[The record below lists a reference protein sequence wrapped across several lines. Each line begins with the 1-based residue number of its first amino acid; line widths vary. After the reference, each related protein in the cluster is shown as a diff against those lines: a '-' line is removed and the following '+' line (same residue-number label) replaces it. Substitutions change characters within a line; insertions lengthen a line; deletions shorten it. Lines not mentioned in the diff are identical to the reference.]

1 MKGEVGDV
9 GLQGLPGPRGTQ
21 GSEGL
26 KGAAGVPGVAG
37 PKGDTGDTSTFGKAM
52 FSSYKTSKDGNTRGA
67 TFDGLIT
74 FDSTILGDD
83 LFDKDTGMFT
93 CETSGVYIF
102 FFSGEAEKSTW
113 IGVYLND
120 DRALILHDGAS
131 GNIRI
136 NLSYTWTLDMVEGDK
151 VHLQIESGH
160 LYVDDNSTPERV
172 YFSGFLMKPSTE

>member
-1 MKGEVGDV
+1 MQH
-9 GLQGLPGPRGTQ
+9 LLPGPRGTQ

-37 PKGDTGDTSTFGKAM
+37 PKGDTGDTSTFGTAM
-52 FSSYKTSKDGNTRGA
+52 FSSYKTSIDGNGGA
-67 TFDGLIT
+67 GTFDGLIT

-83 LFDKDTGMFT
+83 LFDKDTGVFT

-120 DRALILHDGAS
+120 DRQLVLYDNAS
-131 GNIRI
+131 GNTRI
-136 NLSYTWTLDMVEGDK
+136 NLSYTWTLDMVAGDK
-151 VHLQIESGH
+151 VHLQIGLLHKTSSPLSVIVESSK
-160 LYVDDNSTPERV
+160 LRV
-172 YFSGFLMKPSTE
+172 CSAHGTAEQ